1 MGFLRL
7 LEGIR
12 FEPLTGIMS
21 LVTYLGD
28 ELCFMAIAILFF
40 WCINKRQG
48 YYLFVVGIFGNV
60 LNQFLKLTFRIPR
73 PWVLDPEFTIVEA
86 ARSAATGY
94 SFPSGHTQTA
104 VGTFGAILLSRREK
118 WLRTLSLIFILLV
131 PFSRMYLGVHTP
143 LDVGVSF
150 VIAILLL
157 LALYPFFS
165 EMRCDSCIP
174 RVLLLL
180 FAFSVAYMAFV
191 LLSSFPADIDPHNLK
206 SGTKNAYTLSGTAL
220 GLLAVYHVDKE
231 RLNFDT
237 EAPLTGQILKFVLGL
252 ALTVALK
259 AGLKVPL
266 NLIMNEQPANFVR
279 YFLMVLFAGCA
290 WPMTFPF
297 FKKLDAKT
305 LKKLITSGRL

>member
-1 MGFLRL
+1 MGFLKL

-12 FEPLTGIMS
+12 FEPLTSIMS

-28 ELCFMAIAILFF
+28 ELCFMAIAMLFF

-73 PWVLDPEFTIVEA
+73 PWVLDGEFTIVEA
-86 ARSAATGY
+86 AREAATGY

-118 WLRTLSLIFILLV
+118 WLCIVCAVFIVLV

-150 VIAILLL
+150 VIAALLL

-165 EMRCDSCIP
+165 EMRCDCCIP

-180 FAFSVAYMAFV
+180 FAFSVAYMLFV
-191 LLSSFPADIDPHNLK
+191 LLSNFPADIDPHNLA

-220 GLLAVYHVDKE
+220 GLLAVYHYDKQQ
-231 RLNFDT
+231 LNFET
-237 EAPLTGQILKFVLGL
+237 EAPLLGQILKYVIGL
-252 ALTVALK
+252 ALVVAIK
-259 AGLKVPL
+259 AGLKPIL
-266 NLIMNEQPANFVR
+266 ALAIPEQPANFIR
-279 YFLMVLFAGCA
+279 YFLMVMFAGYF

-297 FKKLDAKT
+297 FKKLGAKS
-305 LKKLITSGRL
+305 LKN